1 MLSCK
6 EAAGLLS
13 ESLDRKLPLGQRI
26 ALRMHLLFCRFCRRF
41 SRQVLFL
48 RGAGSQVRDEK
59 WEEKS
64 PISDSL
70 SVGAKEKIEHALK
83 TQSKSGSDP

>member
-6 EAAGLLS
+6 EAAALVS
-13 ESLDRKLPLGQRI
+13 ESLDRKLPLAQRI
-26 ALRMHLLFCRFCRRF
+26 ALRMHLFFCRFCRRF

-48 RGAGSQVRDEK
+48 RGAANRVR
-59 WEEKS
+59 EEKEGEKP

-70 SVGAKEKIEHALK
+70 SMDAKEKIGHALK
-83 TQSKSGSDP
+83 THLKSGLNP

>member
-6 EAAGLLS
+6 EAAALVS

-26 ALRMHLLFCRFCRRF
+26 ALRMHLIFCRFCRRF

-48 RGAGSQVRDEK
+48 KEAAGRVK
-59 WEEKS
+59 NGKAGEES
-64 PISDSL
+64 PVSGSL
-70 SVGAKEKIEHALK
+70 SAEAKEKIEQALK
-83 TQSKSGSDP
+83 THSESKSKR

>member
-6 EAAGLLS
+6 EAAALVS

-26 ALRMHLLFCRFCRRF
+26 ALRMHLFFCRFCRRF

-48 RGAGSQVRDEK
+48 RGAGDQVRDEK
-59 WEEKS
+59 GGEKS
-64 PISDSL
+64 PLSGSL
-70 SVGAKEKIEHALK
+70 SVEAKERIKDALK
-83 TQSKSGSDP
+83 TQS

>member
-6 EAAGLLS
+6 EAAAMVS

-48 RGAGSQVRDEK
+48 RGTADRVRGEK
-59 WEEKS
+59 EGEE
-64 PISDSL
+64 PPVSDSL
-70 SVGAKEKIEHALK
+70 SAEAKEKIEQALK
-83 TQSKSGSDP
+83 THSESKSNP